1 MEKEEIELKIGDRFP
16 LTIKKIGI
24 NGEGVGYF
32 KRKTTFVAGAI
43 TGEEIVC
50 EVKDIH
56 DKYIVGKLHKIRK
69 KSPNRNDEFKELADK
84 VGGLELAHIKYSEQ
98 LKVKKNILEQALE
111 RFTPAGW
118 HRYIIKD
125 TIGMQT
131 PLHYRNKAQFQ
142 VRKINDKVIAG
153 LYQHGTHD
161 VVDLPEM
168 PTQSSMT
175 LVIINKL
182 KSIIED
188 LDIPIYN
195 PDEKSGIIKTLVVR
209 ESMSFKNAQLTIIT
223 NSQKLPRKRELIE
236 RINQEI
242 PEIISISQNVNKG
255 ETTLVWGE
263 DTTLLWG
270 EKYLQETINGLTF
283 NLSPRAF
290 LQLNIE
296 QTKKMYNIALDYL
309 DADKNSVLYDAYAG
323 VGTIGLSLAKNVKMV
338 YGSEIIPEAIADAK
352 INAEQNN
359 ITNADY
365 RVDTAVHIYDDLID
379 EGVDINTLIVDPP
392 RTGLEDDLLD
402 AIVDMAP
409 EKFVYIS
416 CNPST
421 LAKDLRELSKTYI
434 VEDLQPIDMFP
445 QTPHVETVVKLKR
458 K

>member
-1 MEKEEIELKIGDRFP
+1 MQNNQEELKIGDRFP

-69 KSPNRNDEFKELADK
+69 RSPQRENKYIELTNQ
-84 VGGLELAHIKYSEQ
+84 VGGLELAHIKYAEQ

-111 RFTPAGW
+111 RFTPTGY
-118 HRYIIKD
+118 HRYIIND
-125 TIGMQT
+125 TIGMDV

-142 VRKINDKVIAG
+142 VRKVNGKVIAG
-153 LYQHGTHD
+153 LYQHGTQE

-168 PTQSSMT
+168 PTQAKLT
-175 LVIINKL
+175 LKIINQL
-182 KSIIED
+182 KIIIED
-188 LDIPIYN
+188 LDIPVFN
-195 PDEKSGIIKTLVVR
+195 PEEKSGIIKTLVVR
-209 ESMSFKNAQLTIIT
+209 ESAAFKNAQLTIIT
-223 NSQKLPRKRELIE
+223 NSKKLPKKRDLIE
-236 RINQEI
+236 RINKEI
-242 PEIISISQNVNKG
+242 PEIISISQNINQG
-255 ETTLVWGE
+255 DNNLVWGE
-263 DTTLLWG
+263 ETNLLWG
-270 EKYLQETINGLTF
+270 EQYLQEKINGLTF

-290 LQLNIE
+290 LQLNLE
-296 QTKKMYNIALDYL
+296 QTKKLYDIALNYL
-309 DADKNSVLYDAYAG
+309 DADKNSILYDAYAG
-323 VGTIGLSLAKNVKMV
+323 VGTIGLSLAKNVKQV

-352 INAEQNN
+352 LNAEQNN

-379 EGVDINTLIVDPP
+379 EGIDINTLIVDPP

-434 VEDLQPIDMFP
+434 VEELQPVDMFP